1 MRSNSNA
8 GAIIL
13 IALGAY
19 FLMSKH
25 GWLPNLGSIVSE
37 WWPVILI
44 VLGLSMLVRRS
55 SRD

>member
-1 MRSNSNA
+1 MRSNSNT

-13 IALGAY
+13 IALGTY
-19 FLMSKH
+19 FLLSKH

-44 VLGLSMLVRRS
+44 VLGLSMLFRRS

>member
-1 MRSNSNA
+1 MRSSSNT

-13 IALGAY
+13 IALGTY
-19 FLMSKH
+19 FLLSKH
-25 GWLPNLGSIVSE
+25 GWLPNLGSIISE

-44 VLGLSMLVRRS
+44 LVGLSMLFRRS

>member
-8 GAIIL
+8 GAYIL
-13 IALGAY
+13 IAIGVY
-19 FLMSKH
+19 FLAMKQ

-37 WWPVILI
+37 WWPAILI
-44 VLGLSMLVRRS
+44 VVGVSMLLRRS

>member
-1 MRSNSNA
+1 MRSNSNT

-13 IALGAY
+13 IALGTY
-19 FLMSKH
+19 FLLSKH
-25 GWLPNLGSIVSE
+25 GWLPNLGSIISE

-44 VLGLSMLVRRS
+44 LLGLSMLFRRS